1 MMLSSLIEK
10 CLASV
15 RAGVKSRCLEAL
27 LLFVELDTFEPVL
40 QELGTFMGHKQP
52 KLIAACIVAMT
63 ETIKLEGSIVYFVLK
78 NLLFREFGADS
89 AAVKTV
95 VKAIPTMFQHADKNV
110 RGEASSLV
118 IELYKWIGPAINP
131 FLEALKPIQVSSV
144 GGIPDILYT
153 TN

>member
-1 MMLSSLIEK
+1 
-10 CLASV
+10 
-15 RAGVKSRCLEAL
+15 
-27 LLFVELDTFEPVL
+27 
-40 QELGTFMGHKQP
+40 
-52 KLIAACIVAMT
+52 
-63 ETIKLEGSIVYFVLK
+63 
-78 NLLFREFGADS
+78 
-89 AAVKTV
+89 
-95 VKAIPTMFQHADKNV
+95 MFQHADKNV